1 MNKILLLFLIAF
13 LISCGASK
21 PKAPAKKVTQ
31 ISRKGIS
38 NKTVAKL
45 ENKEFKNGFPSNSKI
60 EILEATQKIKVT
72 QEMVLNYISNFK
84 NIAKENMTSKG
95 IPASITLAQGILES
109 GAGTGDLA
117 MQANNHFGIKCHKEW
132 TGESVRHDDDSAQEC
147 FRKYNQPE
155 QSYRDH
161 CAFLTS
167 RPWYSPL
174 FLLPKNDYKAWAKG
188 LKKSGYATDVKYPQ
202 KLIGIIERYQLQQYD
217 AEVLGIDYVAETK
230 SEIENTAT
238 KATTNIPEMYV
249 VAKGDTLYSISKKFN
264 LTIEDL
270 KRKNNLS
277 QNGLALGQTLNVK

>member
-1 MNKILLLFLIAF
+1 MNKILLLFFIAF
-13 LISCGASK
+13 LVSCGTSK
-21 PKAPAKKVTQ
+21 PKVATKKVAQ

-38 NKTVAKL
+38 NKPATKP
-45 ENKEFKNGFPSNSKI
+45 ENKEFKNGFPSHSKT
-60 EILEATQKIKVT
+60 EILEATQKVKVT

-84 NIAKENMTSKG
+84 AIAKENMSSKG

-117 MQANNHFGIKCHKEW
+117 LQANNHFGIKCHKEW

-147 FRKYNQPE
+147 FRKYSQPE

-161 CAFLTS
+161 SDFLTS
-167 RPWYSPL
+167 RPWYSSL
-174 FLLPKNDYKAWAKG
+174 FLLPKNDYVAWAKG

-217 AEVLGIDYVAETK
+217 AEVLGINYVAESKLEREDTQK
-230 SEIENTAT
+230 DVITTTSE
-238 KATTNIPEMYV
+238 KYV
-249 VAKGDTLYSISKKFN
+249 VIKGDTLYSISKKFN

-270 KRKNNLS
+270 KRKNNLTE
-277 QNGLALGQTLNVK
+277 NGLILGQTLNIK

>member
-21 PKAPAKKVTQ
+21 PKTPAKKVAQ

-109 GAGTGDLA
+109 GAGTGNLA

-147 FRKYNQPE
+147 FRKYNRPE

-202 KLIGIIERYQLQQYD
+202 KLIGIIEKYQLQQYD
-217 AEVLGIDYVAETK
+217 AEVLGIDYIAETK
-230 SEIENTAT
+230 SEIENTVT
-238 KATTNIPEMYV
+238 KSTTNISEMYV